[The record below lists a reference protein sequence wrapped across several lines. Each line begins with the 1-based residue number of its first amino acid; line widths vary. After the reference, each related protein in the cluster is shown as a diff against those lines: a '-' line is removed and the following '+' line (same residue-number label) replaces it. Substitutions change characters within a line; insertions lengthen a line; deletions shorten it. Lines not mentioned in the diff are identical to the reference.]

1 MRPRLTLLVV
11 GALAAGGL
19 LISPSVASAQPAS
32 THSTRSPSSCTQSNP
47 TPLLRTYPPQKGF
60 DPLTATDAQL
70 LKHGFPRRPTSPLA
84 LKAWKN
90 AMAHATHYVAP
101 DPCYSSVR
109 HGPPP
114 SASRVQATSAS
125 HTVEYSDN
133 WAGHIVP
140 QSVHGN
146 VSFTYSQGEWT
157 QPSVAGNSSYTNY
170 QNAPD
175 ASFWDGIGVSD
186 LIQAGADSIPTSRH
200 QR

>member
-109 HGPPP
+109 HGPPTSNGSSSGTPLASP
-114 SASRVQATSAS
+114 SGVNNST
-125 HTVEYSDN
+125 
-133 WAGHIVP
+133 AGF
-140 QSVHGN
+140 SVTWKN
-146 VSFTYSQGEWT
+146 
-157 QPSVAGNSSYTNY
+157 AG
-170 QNAPD
+170 P
-175 ASFWDGIGVSD
+175 
-186 LIQAGADSIPTSRH
+186 
-200 QR
+200 